1 MEEYIEIEDLEAASA
16 MFDDLVNGSFYQ
28 KQEES
33 GFTINYI
40 KEEQNGKQSMATD

>member
-1 MEEYIEIEDLEAASA
+1 MDYSIEEVDIEDLEAASEMYNA
-16 MFDDLVNGSFYQ
+16 LLDDSFYT

-40 KEEQNGKQSMATD
+40 